1 MVINSRS
8 IAISQL
14 PRLDVANN
22 NILIPIVFGQNNFAV
37 TAGAVA
43 DLVTVERLGL
53 ENVANLAPLDFPVST
68 AQQDALDLK
77 LNIDQDIPIS
87 QVIDLQDILDEL
99 ATTDIQV
106 ERITGINDRIQEIID
121 SQPVSPTLVFQGNHA
136 W

>member
-14 PRLDVANN
+14 PRLDVAND

-37 TAGAVA
+37 TGGAIA

-77 LNIDQDIPIS
+77 LNINQDIPIS
-87 QVIDLQDILDEL
+87 QVIGLQGILDEL
-99 ATTDIQV
+99 VTTDIQV
-106 ERITGINDRIQEIID
+106 ERITGINDRIQEVID

>member
-14 PRLDVANN
+14 PRLDVAND

-37 TAGAVA
+37 TGDAIA

-53 ENVANLAPLDFPVST
+53 ENVANLAPLDLPIST
-68 AQQDALDLK
+68 AQQTALDLK
-77 LNIDQDIPIS
+77 LNINQDIPIS

-106 ERITGINDRIQEIID
+106 ERITGINDRIQEVID

>member
-1 MVINSRS
+1 MAINPRS
-8 IAISQL
+8 VAISQL
-14 PRLDVANN
+14 PRLDDATD
-22 NILIPIVFGQNNFAV
+22 NILIPIVFGQNNFAI
-37 TAGAVA
+37 TGGAIA

-53 ENVANLAPLDFPVST
+53 ENVANLAPLDLPIST
-68 AQQDALDLK
+68 AQQAALDLK

-106 ERITGINDRIQEIID
+106 ERIIGINDRIQEVID

>member
-1 MVINSRS
+1 MAINSRS

-14 PRLDVANN
+14 PRLDDATD

-37 TAGAVA
+37 TGGAIA

-53 ENVANLAPLDFPVST
+53 ENVANLAPLDLPIST
-68 AQQDALDLK
+68 AQQAALDLK

-106 ERITGINDRIQEIID
+106 ERITGINDRIQEVIN

>member
-14 PRLDVANN
+14 PRLDVAND

-37 TAGAVA
+37 TGGAIA

-53 ENVANLAPLDFPVST
+53 ENVANLAPLDLPIST
-68 AQQDALDLK
+68 AQQTALDLK
-77 LNIDQDIPIS
+77 LNINQDIPIS

-106 ERITGINDRIQEIID
+106 ERITGINDRIQEVID